1 MVLINGGTG
10 TVKHQIEKQESEF
23 LSLLPATLLLKVIFG
38 KEVTGGRRRI

>member
-10 TVKHQIEKQESEF
+10 TVKRQIEKQESEF

-38 KEVTGGRRRI
+38 KEVTRGRRRI